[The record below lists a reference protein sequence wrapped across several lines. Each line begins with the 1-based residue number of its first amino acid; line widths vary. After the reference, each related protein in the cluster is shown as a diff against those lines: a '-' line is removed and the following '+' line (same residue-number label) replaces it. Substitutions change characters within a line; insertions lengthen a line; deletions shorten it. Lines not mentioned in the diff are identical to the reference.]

1 MAKYDIQ
8 DFDYGS
14 MVDQISGITGSRKK
28 PNFLKRY
35 APQIIET
42 LVGVTDNY
50 KTYQLR
56 NKMDDANFENT
67 LEVAKLKAEAAKQL
81 KRHKDTKP
89 KYDQLISKGFTFDKE
104 QLGNNFSDNNLAVAR
119 DVYGNQAWNAIS
131 QKFKHALPQTTLNS
145 YDDYLKVKTNFG
157 VNEKESQ
164 AIENFYNDFV
174 KERANYVYSGQAY
187 DFDQFTSNLK
197 TLEDMQID
205 YDVDNVGLMAK
216 ISGSFERRIDARQS
230 EIDMFKTRYL
240 TKPAAEMVAASQ
252 VWKDSDSVDQYSE
265 TIKNS
270 SVGLWG
276 ALSEEQI
283 NSTINFDV
291 DTKQKVSEGLQ
302 KIYHNKK
309 DVSVPEI
316 RQTFNT
322 LVYGTAIPS
331 SADAYLFT
339 LESREVSRI
348 RNNKDL
354 TVQEQDKQ
362 IEILQLQ
369 NDTLIEDFNLGNKT
383 NEQIDAIQ
391 NLTVQAEKYEN
402 EIKLLLAQ
410 QDNGNL
416 KPSEKQRLNKLKSN
430 LEIVNI
436 TRNAVGSPVPAVHAA
451 LIEEALASRKQDE
464 IIFSGT
470 IILAEHAGSN
480 KQRQDSEGVPAA
492 SVAWDKTQLQKIR
505 VSGQYPDDVIAHL
518 ATMTPE
524 EVTTFPKTNV
534 EADNLF
540 LTFPSIIREQMEL
553 AKQDEAVRARL
564 FPNGVTDEEID
575 DYTDQFGSN
584 YLQDK
589 NQTRKAAYKN
599 GMISFFHRTNEVFR
613 VSEENHMFGNTGYF
627 HGKGVPVQ
635 SVKNEAM
642 VAVFLQNQLQRSTDN
657 KEFIIRTVDTQN
669 LANNLHGHLKYYTP
683 IEGGGA
689 DVDLTPEQILD
700 AKDEALAKGDNET
713 ALNLEKSIRNK
724 FVDITTYPDNFI
736 ISPEKVLELRES
748 KLASRLA
755 LYNTVLAN
763 IRSAEKDMKQNKN
776 PERTLRNKVSI
787 STNIKILKDIAPDY
801 DYTQHII
808 K

>member
-8 DFDYGS
+8 NFDYGS
-14 MVDQISGITGSRKK
+14 MVDQISGVTGSRKK

-89 KYDQLISKGFTFDKE
+89 KYDQLTSKGFTFDKE
-104 QLGNNFSDNNLAVAR
+104 QLGDNFSDNNLAVAR
-119 DVYGNQAWNAIS
+119 DVFGNQAWNAIS

-187 DFDQFTSNLK
+187 DFDQFTSNLQ
-197 TLEDMQID
+197 TLEDMKID

-216 ISGSFERRIDARQS
+216 ISGSLERRINARKS

-252 VWKDSDSVDQYSE
+252 VWKDSDSVEQYSE

-276 ALSEEQI
+276 ALSEDQI
-283 NSTINFDV
+283 NATINFDV
-291 DTKQKVSEGLQ
+291 DTKQKVSDGLQ
-302 KIYHNKK
+302 KIYRNKK

-339 LESREVSRI
+339 IESREISRI

-354 TVQEQDKQ
+354 TVQEQDEQ
-362 IEILQLQ
+362 IKILQLQ
-369 NDTLIEDFNLGNKT
+369 NDTLIEDFNLGSKT

-391 NLTVQAEKYEN
+391 NLTAQAKNYEGQ
-402 EIKLLLAQ
+402 IKSLLAKQ
-410 QDNGNL
+410 GNGSL
-416 KPSEKQRLNKLKSN
+416 KPSEKQRLSKLQSN

-436 TRNAVGSPVPAVHAA
+436 TRNAVGSPVPAVHTA
-451 LIEEALASRKQDE
+451 LINEVLTSRKQDE
-464 IIFSGT
+464 VIFSGAS
-470 IILAEHAGSN
+470 ILAAHAGSN
-480 KQRQDSEGVPAA
+480 NQRQDSTEVPAA
-492 SVAWDKTQLQKIR
+492 SEPWDKTQLQKIR
-505 VSGQYPDDVIAHL
+505 ASGQTRDDVIAYL
-518 ATMTPE
+518 ASITPE
-524 EVTTFPKTNV
+524 EVTTFPKTNT

-540 LTFPSIIREQMEL
+540 LNFPSIFKEQMEL
-553 AKQDEAVRARL
+553 AKQDKTVRARL
-564 FPNGVTDEEID
+564 FPSGITDEEID
-575 DYTDQFGSN
+575 NYTDQFGSN
-584 YLQDK
+584 YLDDL
-589 NQTRKAAYKN
+589 NETRKAAYKN
-599 GMISFFHRTNEVFR
+599 GMVSFYHRTNEVFR
-613 VSEENHMFGNTGYF
+613 VSKENHMFGNTGYF

-642 VAVFLQNQLQRSTDN
+642 VAVFLQNQVQRSADN
-657 KEFIIRTVDTQN
+657 KEFIIRTVDTKN
-669 LANNLHGHLKYYTP
+669 LADNLHGYLKYYTP
-683 IEGGGA
+683 IKGGG
-689 DVDLTPEQILD
+689 VDTETTPNQIQD
-700 AKDEALAKGDNET
+700 KIDEAEAKGDNET
-713 ALNLEKSIRNK
+713 ALNLEDSIRNK
-724 FVDITTYPDNFI
+724 FVDITNYPDNFI
-736 ISPEKVLELRES
+736 ISPEKVLKLREA
-748 KLASRLA
+748 KLASRLSI
-755 LYNTVLAN
+755 YNTALAN
-763 IRSAEKDMKQNKN
+763 IRLSEKDMKQNKN
-776 PERTLRNKVSI
+776 PERTLRNKVNI